1 MNMLTDIGTN
11 ASIVRAGA
19 GNFEIFSWRIGRT
32 TTDLGNKKAQHV
44 NAPAIIPFVINHL
57 TTMTTLE
64 DPLLTE
70 WFQIN
75 YTDKSQSFIMVT
87 KVPIVNYFTE
97 GKTQLNV
104 ALQNGDK
111 YVLKA
116 DTYDP
121 ATDESAGARIDVGNN
136 KATMKLTMKAIQ
148 AVDTTKIKLTVVS
161 ALKQIGLRVLRVD
174 QMSAN
179 GIPIQ
184 KCAIDFTR
192 TDEFHAEK
200 VHKTPPIDLGIGE
213 NHIAKIQYN
222 GEFLKTLYLCG
233 TCYKYDPAFGSSS
246 PPHLTCLGHGGPSVN
261 TNSTESKKRKQADIA
276 KAQADSLAHAA
287 KAQSSSDPF
296 FDDN

>member
-1 MNMLTDIGTN
+1 MLTDIGTN
-11 ASIVRAGA
+11 ASIVRAGT
-19 GNFEIFSWRIGRT
+19 GNLEILALRILRT
-32 TTDLGNKKAQHV
+32 TSDMGNKKAQHV
-44 NAPAIIPFVINHL
+44 NAPAILPFVLNHL
-57 TTMTTLE
+57 VTETTLE
-64 DPLLTE
+64 DPLPTE

-75 YTDKSQSFIMVT
+75 YTDKSQSYIMVT
-87 KVPIVNYFTE
+87 KTPIANYLTE
-97 GKTQLNV
+97 KKIQLNV

-116 DTYDP
+116 DAYDP

-148 AVDTTKIKLTVVS
+148 AVDATKIKLTVVS
-161 ALKQIGLRVLRVD
+161 ALKPVGLRVLRVD

-184 KCAIDFTR
+184 KYAIDFTR

-200 VHKTPPIDLGIGE
+200 VHKTLPIDLGIGE
-213 NHIAKIQYN
+213 NHIAKVQYN
-222 GEFLKTLYLCG
+222 GEFLKSLYLCG
-233 TCYKYDPAFGSSS
+233 TCYKYDSAYASSYDTR
-246 PPHLTCLGHGGPSVN
+246 LTCLGHGGPSVN